1 MQLLVLLPPLEQTP
15 DQITSRPFGLLS
27 VIRVP
32 TGKLAAP
39 GVPTETLSPT
49 GEETIRS
56 PLRPVAVSVSV
67 AAPVGPP
74 PQTLATPPPPQVCGA
89 VQEPQVCVPPQP
101 SAMVPQ
107 FVPCAAQ
114 VVGLQVAVV
123 KKSAFCCETPPE
135 AAVITTED

>member
-32 TGKLAAP
+32 TGKLAEP
-39 GVPTETLSPT
+39 VVPTETLSPT

-89 VQEPQVCVPPQP
+89 VQEPQVTVPPQP
-101 SAMVPQ
+101 CAMAPQ
-107 FVPCAAQ
+107 VVTCAAPA
-114 VVGLQVAVV
+114 GGPRAAGRSSGAVR
-123 KKSAFCCETPPE
+123 CE
-135 AAVITTED
+135 A